1 MSSLM
6 SSNDT
11 GMAAR
16 KMRQTGTRA
25 SQKTIME
32 VADKLTFKNG
42 SLPRNTNMQSWSNST
57 GVIKT
62 TPTSSSK

>member
-16 KMRQTGTRA
+16 KIRQTGTRA
-25 SQKTIME
+25 SQKMIME
-32 VADKLTFKNG
+32 VADKL

>member
-1 MSSLM
+1 MSSLI

-11 GMAAR
+11 GIAAR
-16 KMRQTGTRA
+16 KMRQIGTRA

-42 SLPRNTNMQSWSNST
+42 SLPRNTNIQSWSKSI
-57 GVIKT
+57 GVMKT
-62 TPTSSSK
+62 APIISSK

>member
-16 KMRQTGTRA
+16 KIRQTGTRA

-42 SLPRNTNMQSWSNST
+42 ILPRNTNMQSWSNST
-57 GVIKT
+57 GVIT
-62 TPTSSSK
+62 IAPISSNT

>member
-16 KMRQTGTRA
+16 KIRQTGTRA
-25 SQKTIME
+25 SQKMIRE

-42 SLPRNTNMQSWSNST
+42 SLPRNTNIQSWSKSM
-57 GVIKT
+57 GVMKT
-62 TPTSSSK
+62 APIISSK

>member
-16 KMRQTGTRA
+16 KIRQTGTRA
-25 SQKTIME
+25 SQKMIME

-42 SLPRNTNMQSWSNST
+42 ILPRNTNMQS
-57 GVIKT
+57 
-62 TPTSSSK
+62 